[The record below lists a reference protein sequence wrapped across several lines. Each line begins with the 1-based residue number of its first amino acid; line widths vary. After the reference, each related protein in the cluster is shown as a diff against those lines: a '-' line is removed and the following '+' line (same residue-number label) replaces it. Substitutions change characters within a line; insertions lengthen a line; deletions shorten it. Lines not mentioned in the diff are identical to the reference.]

1 MKKTK
6 LLYFSLI
13 AGLLVSGLTLN
24 TTKSNAQEVVSG
36 YNENTDEN
44 TIYYEEGTKLSDIYD
59 VYGIEKANPI
69 TDSCNNGISPLNT
82 WGILPFSSTT
92 IKPGHTY
99 YLVSQIKYSSPNYV
113 KIIFQTDRD
122 CDIVAGLNIL
132 EGDTIYATKKVSCKA
147 NVPTTVS
154 IYLEKNKTVDAFL
167 LNINGFNVG
176 VSNIFVNYELQ

>member
-59 VYGIEKANPI
+59 VYGVEKANSV
-69 TDSCNNGISPLNT
+69 TDSYNNGISPLET
-82 WGILPFSSTT
+82 WTALQYNSKT
-92 IKPGHTY
+92 IQPGYTY
-99 YLVSQIKYSSPNYV
+99 LLVSAY
-113 KIIFQTDRD
+113 
-122 CDIVAGLNIL
+122 
-132 EGDTIYATKKVSCKA
+132 
-147 NVPTTVS
+147 
-154 IYLEKNKTVDAFL
+154 
-167 LNINGFNVG
+167 
-176 VSNIFVNYELQ
+176 